1 MLKKTV
7 PALLL
12 LLASAFAASAQSP
25 TPRQLIDAVVVPS
38 AREAVLSL
46 PESQGVVVVNARR
59 IMNGALPRVL
69 SPKQLAELD
78 KGIADIRKQ
87 VNVDVRALEYA
98 VVGMRFGPETLSA
111 GQTPDFG
118 LVVRGGFNA
127 DAVLSFVRLAQP
139 AQYRPET
146 HGGKT
151 LDVYKID
158 FEGPSKDADRD
169 PNAPPPTPQPFK
181 LPTEIAF
188 VSFGADEL
196 MVGTPAYVR
205 AAVDARG
212 GGGARVRAELAEFA
226 LRNAESLVTVAGE
239 MPAGLSQL
247 LGMAGQLGAPGAS
260 AAGEVMNDELKRLI
274 DSVRQMQLSVNMG
287 AADFAVQ
294 TILRTD
300 KPEDARA
307 ISGLASMGLG
317 TLEQELRKGVAAA
330 KTAKARADARKFL
343 GVLKSVGNDVR
354 ENEVTFSVA
363 APQATVA
370 EFVRQ
375 STVPAKPAPR
385 RAVALGKRK
394 TVKRRG

>member
-12 LLASAFAASAQSP
+12 LLAAATATAAQSQP
-25 TPRQLIDAVVVPS
+25 GRVDVVQLPS
-38 AREAVLSL
+38 AREVVSSL
-46 PESQGVVVVNARR
+46 PESQAVLFVNARR
-59 IMNGALPRVL
+59 ITNDALPRL
-69 SPKQLAELD
+69 LTPKQLADLD

-87 VNVDVRALEYA
+87 VNVEVRGIQYV
-98 VVGMRFGPETLSA
+98 VVGLRFAPDTLSA

-139 AQYRPET
+139 TQYRPET

-169 PNAPPPTPQPFK
+169 PNAPTPTPTPQPFK
-181 LPTEIAF
+181 LPNEIAF

-205 AAVDARG
+205 AAIDARA
-212 GGGARVRAELAEFA
+212 GAGSRVRAELADLA
-226 LRNAESLVTVAGE
+226 VRNAESLVSVAGE
-239 MPAGLSQL
+239 MPAGLSNL
-247 LGMAGQLGAPGAS
+247 LGMAGQMGAPGAS
-260 AAGEVMNDELKRLI
+260 AASSVMNDEIKRLI

-287 AADFAVQ
+287 AANFGVQ

-300 KPEDARA
+300 RPEDARA
-307 ISGLASMGLG
+307 ISGLATMGLN
-317 TLEQELRKGVAAA
+317 LAEQEMQKEAAAA

-343 GVLKSVGNDVR
+343 SVVKSVGNEVR
-354 ENEVTFSVA
+354 ENEVTFSVS

-370 EFVRQ
+370 ELVRQ
-375 STVPAKPAPR
+375 NTTPAKPAPR
-385 RAVALGKRK
+385 RTATPAKRK

>member
-1 MLKKTV
+1 MKRTV

-12 LLASAFAASAQSP
+12 LLASAAAAQS
-25 TPRQLIDAVVVPS
+25 PS
-38 AREAVLSL
+38 AREAVSSL
-46 PESQGVVVVNARR
+46 PESQAVLVVNARR
-59 IMNGALPRVL
+59 ITNEALPRVL
-69 SPKQLAELD
+69 TPKQLADLD
-78 KGIADIRKQ
+78 KGVADIRKQ
-87 VNVDVRALEYA
+87 VNVDVRSVEYA
-98 VVGMRFGPETLSA
+98 VAGLRFGADSIAA

-118 LVVRGGFNA
+118 LVLRGGFNA
-127 DAVLSFVRLAQP
+127 DALLSFVRLAQP

-158 FEGPSKDADRD
+158 FEGPPKDAGRD
-169 PNAPPPTPQPFK
+169 PSAPPPTPQPFK
-181 LPTEIAF
+181 LPTEIAV
-188 VSFGADEL
+188 VSFGADEV

-205 AAVDARG
+205 AAIDARG
-212 GGGARVRAELAEFA
+212 GGGGRVRAELADLA

-239 MPAGLSQL
+239 MPAGLSNL
-247 LGMAGQLGAPGAS
+247 LGMAGQATGNQA
-260 AAGEVMNDELKRLI
+260 AAGAVMNDEIKRLI

-287 AADFAVQ
+287 AADFGVQ

-307 ISGLASMGLG
+307 ISGLAALGLG
-317 TLEQELRKGVAAA
+317 AVEQGLQKDAAAA

-354 ENEVTFSVA
+354 ENEVSFSVS
-363 APQATVA
+363 APQATIA
-370 EFVRQ
+370 ELVRQ
-375 STVPAKPAPR
+375 NTAPAKPAPR
-385 RAVALGKRK
+385 RTATPARRK